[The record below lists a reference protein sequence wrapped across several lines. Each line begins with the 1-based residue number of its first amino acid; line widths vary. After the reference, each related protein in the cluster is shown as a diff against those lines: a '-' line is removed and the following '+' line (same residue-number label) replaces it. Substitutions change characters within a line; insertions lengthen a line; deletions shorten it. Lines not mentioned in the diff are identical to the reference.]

1 MRCANCNST
10 THTADSKLC
19 EVYLVIKNK
28 AINASSTR
36 RPNIIDELITANNNW
51 S

>member
-28 AINASSTR
+28 A
-36 RPNIIDELITANNNW
+36 NIISNTSRPIIVDELITVNNNW